1 MKKQQIREINK
12 TLPNGHKMI
21 LDQFLNGGAR
31 ELSYNHD
38 ISQLEIE
45 ALDGRILQ
53 PMSTDFYK
61 KFNQDQLSLFCHI
74 YGFYGLP
81 TLELISTVHFLID
94 GRTAIEIGSGNGC
107 LGRALGIHR
116 TDNKMQEW
124 PEIKKKYKEGNCPT
138 IFYPNDVKKI
148 DYKKAIL
155 KYKPQVVVAS
165 WVTQNDKNVFGCDE
179 EWILDNCETYIH
191 YGHTAVHGEKKI
203 LKYSHDSIYNKF
215 MYSRSARQNPVLQIW
230 NGRKELK

>member
-1 MKKQQIREINK
+1 MKKQQISEINQ
-12 TLPNGHKMI
+12 TLPNGQQMI
-21 LDQFLNGGAR
+21 LNAALTGGAR
-31 ELSYNHD
+31 ILSNDLD
-38 ISQLEIE
+38 ISELEIE
-45 ALDGRILQ
+45 ALAGRLLQ
-53 PMSTDFYK
+53 PMYADFYK
-61 KFNQDQLSLFCHI
+61 KFDQEQLSLFCHA

-81 TLELISTVHFLID
+81 TRELIASIHLFTNH
-94 GRTAIEIGSGNGC
+94 RTAIEIGSGNGC

-116 TDNKMQEW
+116 TDNKMQDW
-124 PEIKKKYKEGNCPT
+124 PEIKKKYQEGKCPT

-165 WVTQNDKNVFGCDE
+165 WVTQNDKNVFGVDE